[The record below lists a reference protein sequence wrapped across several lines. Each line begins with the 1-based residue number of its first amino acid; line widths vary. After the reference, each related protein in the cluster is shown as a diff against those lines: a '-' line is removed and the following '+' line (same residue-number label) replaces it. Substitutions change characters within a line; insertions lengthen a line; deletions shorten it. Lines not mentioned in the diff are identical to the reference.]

1 MMNAIIENQRVSAI
15 AALFRRAPHQLNRI
29 HESDAEI
36 LRLPGS
42 DDTYLA
48 VTTDAISEEIAS
60 GLYTDPYQIGWMT
73 VMANMSDLAAVAA
86 VPAGVLLAETLPASY
101 PGADV
106 REIQHGIEDA
116 CEAAGTW
123 ILGGDTNEGAQLVL
137 SACALG
143 TITGRILSRRGCT
156 SGDILYASG
165 PLGRGNAFAFQQLLS
180 DNISPF
186 PYRPLARIRES
197 QIIQRYAR
205 CCMDTSDGAFGTLD
219 QLMRLN
225 LVGFRLDDGWENSLD
240 PESRDVLRAASLPEW
255 LLLAGP
261 HGEFEIL
268 FTVAPS
274 DEASLID
281 ESGSIDWHPVR
292 LGQVIDEPSVVL
304 TVGGEAVPFATG
316 WMRNLF
322 SDVSRPLNQKLND
335 LLEYDL
341 AQQEG
346 AYDHVH
352 A

>member
-1 MMNAIIENQRVSAI
+1 MNAIIENQHVSAI

-36 LRLPGS
+36 IRLPGS
-42 DDTYLA
+42 TGTYLA

-73 VMANMSDLAAVAA
+73 VMANVSDLAAVAA
-86 VPAGVLLAETLPASY
+86 VPAGLLLAETLPASV
-101 PGADV
+101 PAADV
-106 REIQHGIEDA
+106 REIQRGVEDA

-123 ILGGDTNEGAQLVL
+123 ILGGDTNEGSQLVL

-165 PLGRGNAFAFQQLLS
+165 SPGRGNAFAFQRLLAGT
-180 DNISPF
+180 ISSF
-186 PYRPLARIRES
+186 PYQPLARLRES

-205 CCMDTSDGAFGTLD
+205 CCMDTSDGVFATLD

-225 LVGFRLDDGWENSLD
+225 LVGFRLDEGWEDRLD
-240 PESRDVLRAASLPEW
+240 PDSRDVLRTAALPEW

-261 HGEFEIL
+261 HGEFELL
-268 FTVAPS
+268 FTVSPTDDAAFI
-274 DEASLID
+274 EAA
-281 ESGSIDWHPVR
+281 GSIGWYPVR
-292 LGQVIDEPSVVL
+292 LGQVIDEPSVVVPL
-304 TVGGEAVPFATG
+304 GNEAVPFATG

-322 SDVSRPLNQKLND
+322 ADPSRPLNQKVND

-341 AQQEG
+341 AQKEG
-346 AYDHVH
+346 AYSHVH